1 MRFSIAPLI
10 AALAIAAATHAAIL
24 FSAPF
29 VATDLVIGRIDK
41 ARGLTPNQIAV
52 APPAAPPR
60 DAVPMGNPDTLV
72 ASSWLDLGDGPLV
85 FEAPL
90 PEHAEYWSVSIFAHD
105 SDTDFVLSDRD
116 LQGASHA
123 RVEIYGPGHNAP
135 ATSADRKDV
144 AHVSTRRAFL
154 LVRAIMRD
162 RNDEA
167 SVAALNAEM
176 SQASLEPLR

>member
-1 MRFSIAPLI
+1 MKFPIAPLI
-10 AALAIAAATHAAIL
+10 AALGIAAATHAAIL

-29 VATDLVIGRIDK
+29 VATDLVIDRIDK
-41 ARGLTPNQIAV
+41 ARSLTPNRIAV

-60 DAVPMGNPDTLV
+60 DAVPMSNPDTLV

-116 LQGASHA
+116 LEGASHA
-123 RVEIYGPGHNAP
+123 RVEVYGPGHNPP
-135 ATSADRKDV
+135 ATSVDRKDV

-154 LVRAIMRD
+154 LVRAIMSD

-167 SVAALNAEM
+167 SVAALKEEM
-176 SQASLEPLR
+176 SQARLELLR